1 MITGAGVLLTMVKYG
16 QRPLWSSFALS
27 AVMREDGLCGRY
39 EDGRSVAP
47 VLRKLQ
53 RAGLV
58 APVHEEQIRWRLTER
73 GIEVD
78 AIHASITAAR
88 GGTFMPQ
95 TEAGLSSVESFAL
108 R

>member
-1 MITGAGVLLTMVKYG
+1 MITGAGVLLTMAKYG
-16 QRPLWSSFALS
+16 QRPLWSSLDLANVL
-27 AVMREDGLCGRY
+27 REDGLSGKH

-47 VLRKLQ
+47 VLRKLRQ
-53 RAGLV
+53 AGLV

-88 GGTFMPQ
+88 GGTFMPHV
-95 TEAGLSSVESFAL
+95 EAGLSSVESFSL